1 MQDPE
6 FDTELNIEDPGTEK
20 DESDMD
26 VDFEDL
32 DEEGDEVATSA
43 KLKKLR
49 DQLKQSQKE
58 RMEYLTAAQRANADY
73 VNFKKGEDERLAR
86 ARAKGTES
94 VIMELL
100 PALDGFDMAMGNKAA
115 WESVDA
121 NWRVGIEYL
130 YNQLIGALGNSGV
143 TAIDQIGVPFDP
155 NLHEAIE
162 TIETED
168 ESKDHVVAEIIQK
181 GFETKDRIIR
191 AARVKVFAKK

>member
-1 MQDPE
+1 MVDPE
-6 FDTELNIEDPGTEK
+6 FDLNTDDVTTEAYEA
-20 DESDMD
+20 DMD

-32 DEEGDEVATSA
+32 DESGEETATSA

-49 DQLKQSQKE
+49 DELKQVKAE

-73 VNFKKGEDERLAR
+73 VNFKKGEDERLSR

-115 WESVDA
+115 WEAVDA
-121 NWRVGIEYL
+121 NWRMGVEYL
-130 YNQLIGALGNSGV
+130 YNQLVGALANSGV
-143 TAIDQIGVPFDP
+143 TAIDQIDVPFDP

-162 TIETED
+162 TIETD
-168 ESKDHVVAEIIQK
+168 DASKDHTIAEIIQK
-181 GFETKDRIIR
+181 GFQTKERVIR